1 MVADQLFQLAHG
13 ADPLTPHDVYTG
25 GAEIIIPRWHHWATA
40 AKARLDEMMAA
51 DARNP
56 AA

>member
-1 MVADQLFQLAHG
+1 MVADQLFQPAHG

-25 GAEIIIPRWHHWATA
+25 GAEIIIPRCHHWATA